1 MEKTGSPWIPG
12 SYDEKVNHLKISA
25 VLFDSTA
32 RLKSGN
38 ERVSDSR
45 KSSLNENMLRICT
58 VVVT

>member
-1 MEKTGSPWIPG
+1 MK
-12 SYDEKVNHLKISA
+12 KNHLKISA

-45 KSSLNENMLRICT
+45 KSSLNENMLRICSYVKKNET
-58 VVVT
+58 EKGKVRI